1 MRTLPMQLPPE
12 LLTPAEM
19 AQADH
24 AAPGLGVP
32 ALTLMENAGRAVA
45 RAIRQRIRPARTLVL
60 CGSGGNGGD
69 GYVAARLL
77 AQDGWPV
84 AVAALSEPRPGSDAA
99 LMAARWKGPTHRFTA
114 AEAARAELVIDAVFG
129 AGLSRDLDPQVAAV
143 LAAAQRRIAI
153 DVPSG
158 LDGAT
163 GAARGQ
169 VSPAELTITF
179 FRLKPGHLLLPGR
192 ALCGDLVLADIG
204 MPEGVLSPIGV
215 RTFANGPGLWSL
227 PRLTMAGQK
236 YTRGMLTVL
245 AGSQMA
251 GAARMASMGARRA
264 GAGLLTV
271 VVQGNGD
278 VLRSTEPGLIISDE
292 PLEALL
298 QDKRR
303 QTWLCGPGL
312 GLDRARAVLPA
323 LIAAERQILADADA
337 LGACA
342 GEPDRLHGVAVI
354 TPHGGEFAK
363 LFGPIGDDK
372 LAAARAAAAR
382 IDAVVVLKGAD
393 TVIAAPD
400 GRAAINHNAP
410 PSLATAGSGDVLAG
424 IIAGLLT
431 QGMPAWE
438 AAAAGVWLHGEAAT
452 LADPNSGGA
461 GLIAEDLGDG
471 IALALARV
479 EAPSSLRLWGMP
491 E

>member
-1 MRTLPMQLPPE
+1 MQFPPE
-12 LLTPAEM
+12 LLTPDEM
-19 AQADH
+19 AQADR
-24 AAPGLGVP
+24 AAPSYGTPSL
-32 ALTLMENAGRAVA
+32 ALMENAGRAVA
-45 RAIRQRIRPARTLVL
+45 RAIRQRTRPVRTLVL

-77 AQDGWPV
+77 AQEGWPIS
-84 AVAALSEPRPGSDAA
+84 VAALAAPRDGSDAA
-99 LMAARWKGPTHRFTA
+99 IMAARWKGPRAAFTA
-114 AEAARAELVIDAVFG
+114 AEAARADLVIDAVFG
-129 AGLSRDLDPQVAAV
+129 AGLSRDLSPEVSAV
-143 LAAAQRRIAI
+143 LAAARRLIAI

-158 LDGAT
+158 LDGGT

-169 VSPAELTITF
+169 VSSAEVTITF

-192 ALCGDLVLADIG
+192 ELCGELVLANIS
-204 MPEGVLSPIGV
+204 MPEAVLTAIGA
-215 RTFANGPGLWSL
+215 RTFANGPALWTL
-227 PRLTMAGQK
+227 PTLTMAGQK

-278 VLRSTEPGLIISDE
+278 VLRATEPGLIISDE
-292 PLEALL
+292 PLETLL

-303 QTWLCGPGL
+303 KTWLCGPGL
-312 GLDRARAVLPA
+312 GLDRAREALPA

-342 GEPDRLHGVAVI
+342 SEPDRLRGVTVI

-363 LFGPIGDDK
+363 LFGPIGNDK

-393 TVIAAPD
+393 TIIAAPD

-431 QGMPAWE
+431 QGMPGWE
-438 AAAAGVWLHGEAAT
+438 AAAAGVWLHGEAAR

-461 GLIAEDLGDG
+461 GLIAEDLGGG
-471 IALALARV
+471 IAEALGRV
-479 EAPSSLRLWGMP
+479 ASS
-491 E
+491 

>member
-1 MRTLPMQLPPE
+1 
-12 LLTPAEM
+12 
-19 AQADH
+19 
-24 AAPGLGVP
+24 
-32 ALTLMENAGRAVA
+32 
-45 RAIRQRIRPARTLVL
+45 
-60 CGSGGNGGD
+60 
-69 GYVAARLL
+69 
-77 AQDGWPV
+77 
-84 AVAALSEPRPGSDAA
+84 
-99 LMAARWKGPTHRFTA
+99 MAARWNGLTQPFTA
-114 AEAARAELVIDAVFG
+114 TEVARADLVIDAVFG
-129 AGLSRDLDPQVAAV
+129 AGLSRDVDAKVAEA
-143 LAAAQRRIAI
+143 LGAARRLVAI

-158 LDGAT
+158 LDGGT

-169 VSPAELTITF
+169 VAHAELTVTF

-192 ALCGDLVLADIG
+192 ELCGDLILADIG
-204 MPEGVLSPIGV
+204 MPEAVLGAIGA
-215 RTFANGPGLWSL
+215 RSFANGPALWSL
-227 PRLTMAGQK
+227 PKLSMAGQK

-264 GAGLLTV
+264 GAGLLTL

-278 VLRSTEPGLIISDE
+278 VLRATEPGLIVSEE

-303 QTWLCGPGL
+303 RTWLCGPGL
-312 GLDRARAVLPA
+312 GLDRAREALPA
-323 LIAAERQILADADA
+323 LIAAERQIVADADA

-342 GEPDRLHGVAVI
+342 GEPDRLRGVSVI

-372 LAAARAAAAR
+372 LAAARAGASR
-382 IDAVVVLKGAD
+382 IGAVVVLKGAD

-431 QGMPAWE
+431 QGMPDWE
-438 AAAAGVWLHGEAAT
+438 AAAAGVWLHGEAAR
-452 LADPNSGGA
+452 LADPNTGGA

-479 EAPSSLRLWGMP
+479 EA
-491 E
+491 

>member
-1 MRTLPMQLPPE
+1 M
-12 LLTPAEM
+12 AERWTG
-19 AQADH
+19 
-24 AAPGLGVP
+24 PK
-32 ALTLMENAGRAVA
+32 
-45 RAIRQRIRPARTLVL
+45 RPFA
-60 CGSGGNGGD
+60 
-69 GYVAARLL
+69 
-77 AQDGWPV
+77 
-84 AVAALSEPRPGSDAA
+84 
-99 LMAARWKGPTHRFTA
+99 A
-114 AEAARAELVIDAVFG
+114 AEAARADLVVDAVFG
-129 AGLSRDLDPQVAAV
+129 AGLSRDLAPEVAAV
-143 LAAAQRRIAI
+143 LAAARRRVAV

-163 GAARGQ
+163 GAARGE
-169 VSPAELTITF
+169 VSPAELTVTF

-192 ALCGDLVLADIG
+192 ELCGELVLADIG
-204 MPEGVLSPIGV
+204 MPEAVLPPIGT
-215 RTFANGPGLWSL
+215 RTFANGPALWSL

-278 VLRSTEPGLIISDE
+278 VLRATEPGLIISEE
-292 PLEALL
+292 PLDALL

-303 QTWLCGPGL
+303 RTWLCGPGL
-312 GLDRARAVLPA
+312 GLDRAREALPA
-323 LIAAERQILADADA
+323 LIAADRQIVADADA

-342 GEPDRLHGVAVI
+342 GEPERLRGVAVI
-354 TPHGGEFAK
+354 TPHGGEFAR
-363 LFGPIGDDK
+363 LFGRMGDDK
-372 LAAARAAAAR
+372 LAAARAAAVR

-438 AAAAGVWLHGEAAT
+438 AAAAGVWLHGEAAR

-461 GLIAEDLGDG
+461 GLIAEDLGAG
-471 IALALARV
+471 IAEALARA
-479 EAPSSLRLWGMP
+479 EGR
-491 E
+491 